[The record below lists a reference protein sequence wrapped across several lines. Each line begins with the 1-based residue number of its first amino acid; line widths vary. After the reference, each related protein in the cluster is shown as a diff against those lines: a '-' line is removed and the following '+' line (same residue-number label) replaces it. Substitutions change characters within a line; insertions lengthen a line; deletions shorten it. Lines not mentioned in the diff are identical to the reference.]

1 MRAATCT
8 KHARERQGRDVA
20 GKRRIMRS
28 AAVRRGAPAGDSRRT
43 RNSAEATEQ
52 ILLDAAKR
60 VFADKGYIRATV
72 QDIIES
78 TGLSRGTFYLYFRST
93 DDIFVRTITKVVDDI
108 VASSR
113 VRSGHTLRQ
122 RVYDNN
128 LRYFE
133 IFGANR
139 GLLRA
144 FFEASYVDP
153 EIGRKRAEMRSAYI
167 IRVRDHLERQRQLG
181 RCLPIDPDAAAL
193 SLAMMV
199 EGTAQSFAVLKMEPF
214 EQPLELKKLCLAVT
228 EIWCRAVYTDPDR
241 PLTPTAAK
249 APAVAAGGKRRKQ
262 PAMSARDR

>member
-1 MRAATCT
+1 M
-8 KHARERQGRDVA
+8 HARQGRDVT
-20 GKRRIMRS
+20 GKRRITRS
-28 AAVRRGAPAGDSRRT
+28 AAVRRGALAGESRRP

-52 ILLDAAKR
+52 ILLDAARR

-113 VRSGHTLRQ
+113 VRSGNTLRQ
-122 RVYDNN
+122 RVYENN

-167 IRVRDHLERQRQLG
+167 IRVRDHLERQLQLG

-214 EQPLELKKLCLAVT
+214 ERPLELKKLCTEVT

-241 PLTPTAAK
+241 QLTPNAAQ
-249 APAVAAGGKRRKQ
+249 AVVTGRRRGKQAAT
-262 PAMSARDR
+262 PARDT

>member
-1 MRAATCT
+1 VTKQATTCI
-8 KHARERQGRDVA
+8 HARDRGRDVT
-20 GKRRIMRS
+20 GKRRTRS
-28 AAVRRGAPAGDSRRT
+28 AAVRSGALPGELRRT
-43 RNSAEATEQ
+43 RNSAETTEQ
-52 ILLDAAKR
+52 ILLDAARR

-72 QDIIES
+72 QDIIET

-113 VRSGHTLRQ
+113 VRSGNTLRQ
-122 RVYDNN
+122 RVYENN

-167 IRVRDHLERQRQLG
+167 IRVRDHLERQLQLG

-214 EQPLELKKLCLAVT
+214 ERPLELKKLCTEVT

-241 PLTPTAAK
+241 QLTPEATRAVIAGSRGKQAA
-249 APAVAAGGKRRKQ
+249 APARGT
-262 PAMSARDR
+262 

>member
-1 MRAATCT
+1 
-8 KHARERQGRDVA
+8 
-20 GKRRIMRS
+20 MRS
-28 AAVRRGAPAGDSRRT
+28 AAVRRGALPGELRRR
-43 RNSAEATEQ
+43 RNSAETTEQ
-52 ILLDAAKR
+52 ILLDAARR

-78 TGLSRGTFYLYFRST
+78 TGLSRGTFYLHFRST
-93 DDIFVRTITKVVDDI
+93 DDIFVRTITRVVDDI

-113 VRSGHTLRQ
+113 VRSGDTLRQ

-153 EIGRKRAEMRSAYI
+153 AIGRMRAEMRSAYI
-167 IRVRDHLERQRQLG
+167 IRLRDHLERQRQLG
-181 RCLPIDPDAAAL
+181 RCLPVDPDAAAL

-199 EGTAQSFAVLKMEPF
+199 EGTAQAFAVLKMEPF
-214 EQPLELKKLCLAVT
+214 ERPLELKKLCTEVT
-228 EIWCRAVYTDPDR
+228 EIWCRAVYADPDR
-241 PLTPTAAK
+241 PLSPGAGK
-249 APAVAAGGKRRKQ
+249 SQPAPVAGSGKRRKQ
-262 PAMSARDR
+262 PAMPVRET

>member
-1 MRAATCT
+1 MS
-8 KHARERQGRDVA
+8 
-20 GKRRIMRS
+20 GKRRITRS
-28 AAVRRGAPAGDSRRT
+28 AAVRRGALPGESRRT
-43 RNSAEATEQ
+43 RNSAETTEQ
-52 ILLDAAKR
+52 ILLGAARR

-72 QDIIES
+72 QDVIEA

-113 VRSGHTLRQ
+113 VRSGTTLRQ
-122 RVYDNN
+122 RVYENN

-153 EIGRKRAEMRSAYI
+153 EIGRMRAEMRSAYI

-214 EQPLELKKLCLAVT
+214 EQPLELKKLCTAVT

-241 PLTPTAAK
+241 PLAPGSEKPQAA
-249 APAVAAGGKRRKQ
+249 AVAAAGKRRK
-262 PAMSARDR
+262 